1 MFKNPLSSLGG
12 RILTVVVLGIILTLT
27 ASLYVIHHRIT
38 EVVFADMESKM
49 RSTLVQAEST
59 TDSIGELAQDGAFN
73 YAQLAGE
80 LQTKGKENY
89 RETVFYKTVPV
100 VAAWAA
106 VRKSIE
112 GTSTQFRIVRDNPRN
127 KENLPKSELD
137 RTLLNAVEKEGKPEV
152 FVVDRNSG
160 TIAYARPVV
169 MSQSCMTCHGNP
181 SKSPT
186 GDGKDLLGFQME
198 NWNPG
203 ERRGAYVL
211 SAPVS
216 EIDTPRRE
224 AMVEALAYTIPS
236 ALVILGVMRIN
247 KRLLQ
252 TTDELENGSQQL
264 AAASGQV
271 SSASQRLADGAS
283 EQAASLEETS
293 SSLEEIS
300 TVTRLNAES
309 AQQAK
314 ESSHLAREAAES
326 GLSEME
332 NMITAM
338 TEIQRSGDKIAKII
352 RTIDEIAFQTNILA
366 LNAAVEAAR
375 PRICRGRR

>member
-127 KENLPKSELD
+127 K
-137 RTLLNAVEKEGKPEV
+137 
-152 FVVDRNSG
+152 
-160 TIAYARPVV
+160 
-169 MSQSCMTCHGNP
+169 
-181 SKSPT
+181 
-186 GDGKDLLGFQME
+186 
-198 NWNPG
+198 
-203 ERRGAYVL
+203 
-211 SAPVS
+211 
-216 EIDTPRRE
+216 
-224 AMVEALAYTIPS
+224 
-236 ALVILGVMRIN
+236 
-247 KRLLQ
+247 
-252 TTDELENGSQQL
+252 
-264 AAASGQV
+264 
-271 SSASQRLADGAS
+271 
-283 EQAASLEETS
+283 
-293 SSLEEIS
+293 
-300 TVTRLNAES
+300 
-309 AQQAK
+309 
-314 ESSHLAREAAES
+314 
-326 GLSEME
+326 
-332 NMITAM
+332 
-338 TEIQRSGDKIAKII
+338 
-352 RTIDEIAFQTNILA
+352 
-366 LNAAVEAAR
+366 
-375 PRICRGRR
+375 